1 MGVTVLTDRASETK
15 GRPTSS
21 GPSRPAPKV
30 PRPVLV
36 KQRQRRRRFL
46 IGFTMFTAVC
56 VFLTGTA
63 YVYIQYRVGQIERV
77 MVPGLAEDGEGQVM
91 NVLLVGSDSRDGLE
105 GAAAAQAGKGQ
116 VSGGRSDT
124 IMILHIDPREQQA
137 GILSVPRDLWVPI
150 AGTEF
155 SDKINASFA
164 LGGAPQLIGT
174 IQQSLGIS
182 INHYVQVD
190 FVGFQDIVDTV
201 GGVDLYT
208 PTPARDFTSGL
219 DIPRGGCVRL
229 NGEQGLAF
237 VRSRNYEVLIGGTWQ
252 TDPRGDLGRIKRQ
265 QEFIRRMM
273 KKALSSGLTNP
284 VQLNRL
290 IGIGVKDVKID
301 QSLSSK
307 DISTLARRFSNVN
320 PDSVALLT
328 LPTAPAD
335 IPGVSAEKLLVAESQ
350 PILDR
355 INGKAPLVDMAPG
368 SAAAPAPPT
377 TLGPA
382 TVAVRVLNGMGT
394 AGVAAKAATALQGAG
409 FTIAGPPGDAEARA
423 ARTTVRH
430 LPAQLAKAQLLERHL
445 QAGAVLQE
453 DATLSGAD
461 VALVLGSDYAGLRA
475 SPEPA
480 PSTTAPTT
488 ATTVDAG
495 VTPAP
500 LPRGTV
506 APPPC

>member
-1 MGVTVLTDRASETK
+1 VGVTVLADRTSETE

-21 GPSRPAPKV
+21 DPPRPAAKV
-30 PRPVLV
+30 PRPVLI

-46 IGFTMFTAVC
+46 IGFTFFTAVC

-63 YVYIQYRVGQIERV
+63 YVYVQYRVGQIERV
-77 MVPGLAEDGEGQVM
+77 RVPGLVEDAEGQVM
-91 NVLLVGSDSRDGLE
+91 NVLLVGSDSRDRLE

-124 IMILHIDPREQQA
+124 IMVLHIDPRQQQA

-150 AGTEF
+150 AGTDF

-164 LGGAPQLIGT
+164 LGGAPQLIST

-219 DIPRGGCVRL
+219 DIPRAGCVRL
-229 NGEQGLAF
+229 DGGQGLAF
-237 VRSRNYEVLIGGTWQ
+237 VRSRNYEVLTGGTWQ

-301 QSLSSK
+301 SALSSK
-307 DISTLARRFSNVN
+307 DITTLARRFSNVN

-355 INGKAPLVDMAPG
+355 INGKAPLTGADPGAATPVTPSTAPG
-368 SAAAPAPPT
+368 PAA
-377 TLGPA
+377 
-382 TVAVRVLNGMGT
+382 VAVRVLNGMGVPG
-394 AGVAAKAATALQGAG
+394 AAAKAATSLQGAG
-409 FTIAGPPGDAEARA
+409 FTIAGAPGDAGSRA
-423 ARTTVRH
+423 VRTTIRH
-430 LPAQLAKAQLLERHL
+430 PAAQLAAAQLLERHL
-445 QAGAVLQE
+445 QAGADLQE
-453 DATLSGAD
+453 DATLTGAD
-461 VALVLGSDYAGLRA
+461 VALVLGTDYAGLRA
-475 SPEPA
+475 SPAPGPA
-480 PSTTAPTT
+480 TTAPVT

-495 VTPAP
+495 LTPAP
-500 LPRGTV
+500 LPPGTA

>member
-1 MGVTVLTDRASETK
+1 MTVLADLASETK
-15 GRPTSS
+15 GRPTPA
-21 GPSRPAPKV
+21 GPTRPAAKV
-30 PRPVLV
+30 PRPVLI

-46 IGFTMFTAVC
+46 IGFTLFTAVC

-77 MVPGLAEDGEGQVM
+77 RVPGLVEDGEGQVM
-91 NVLLVGSDSRDGLE
+91 NVLLVGSDSRDRLE

-124 IMILHIDPREQQA
+124 IMILHIDPRQQQA

-150 AGTEF
+150 AGAEF

-164 LGGAPQLIGT
+164 LGGAPQLIAT

-229 NGEQGLAF
+229 DGAQGLAF
-237 VRSRNYEVLIGGTWQ
+237 VRSRNYEILIGGTWQ

-273 KKALSSGLTNP
+273 KKALSSGITNP

-301 QSLSSK
+301 DALSSK
-307 DISTLARRFSNVN
+307 DITTLARRFSNVN

-355 INGKAPLVDMAPG
+355 INGKAPLTTPEGVAPV
-368 SAAAPAPPT
+368 PT
-377 TLGPA
+377 TPTTVGPA
-382 TVAVRVLNGMGT
+382 SVGVRVLNGMGT

-409 FTIAGPPGDAEARA
+409 FTVAGPPGDADSRA
-423 ARTTVRH
+423 QRTTVRYA
-430 LPAQLAKAQLLERHL
+430 PAQLAKAQLLERHL
-445 QAGAVLQE
+445 QAGAVLTE
-453 DATLSGAD
+453 DATLSGTD
-461 VALVLGSDYAGLRA
+461 VVLVLGSDYAGLRA
-475 SPEPA
+475 SPAPA
-480 PSTTAPTT
+480 PSTPAPT
-488 ATTVDAG
+488 TTVDAG
-495 VTPAP
+495 LTPAP
-500 LPRGTV
+500 LPQGTA

>member
-1 MGVTVLTDRASETK
+1 MGVTVLADRASETK

-21 GPSRPAPKV
+21 NSPRPAAKV
-30 PRPVLV
+30 PRPVLI

-46 IGFTMFTAVC
+46 IGFTLFTAVS

-63 YVYIQYRVGQIERV
+63 YVYIQYRIGQIERLR
-77 MVPGLAEDGEGQVM
+77 VPGLVEDGDGQVM
-91 NVLLVGSDSRDGLE
+91 NVLLVGSDSREGLE
-105 GAAAAQAGKGQ
+105 GEAAAQAGKGQ

-124 IMILHIDPREQQA
+124 IMVLHIDPRRQQA

-164 LGGAPQLIGT
+164 LGGAPQLIAT

-237 VRSRNYEVLIGGTWQ
+237 VRSRNYEVLTGGTWQ

-301 QSLSSK
+301 SALSSK
-307 DISTLARRFSNVN
+307 DITALARRFSNLN

-355 INGKAPLVDMAPG
+355 INGKAPLTDTAPEG
-368 SAAAPAPPT
+368 AAPTPPT

-382 TVAVRVLNGMGT
+382 AVAVQVLNGMGV
-394 AGVAAKAATALQGAG
+394 AGAAGKAATALQGAG
-409 FTIAGPPGDAEARA
+409 FTVAGAPGDADGRT

-430 LPAQLAKAQLLERHL
+430 SPAQLAKAQLLERHL
-445 QAGAVLQE
+445 QAGATLQE
-453 DATLSGAD
+453 DASLSGAD
-461 VALVLGSDYAGLRA
+461 VALVLGGDYAGLRA
-475 SPEPA
+475 APA
-480 PSTTAPTT
+480 PAPGTTEPPT

-500 LPRGTV
+500 RPPGTA